1 MSTIA
6 DPHAEKVRELAAR
19 YAEQGFDVVVDPR
32 DDDLPFD
39 LEGYR
44 PDLLARRGGDGDL
57 VEVKLSGTR
66 LSVDRFREIA
76 EEVRRHPGWRF
87 ILVTADDVARDE
99 VPAAGGGLPSWGR
112 IRERAAAAVDLAERG
127 ESAEAA
133 LLALWAALEGILRR
147 LARRTSLPVDR
158 LPTSTLL
165 RHLHSHGEL
174 SMEQYD
180 LAMRALEIRS
190 AVAHGYDAPET
201 VEAARG
207 LALLVRELLTESVG
221 RAA

>member
-1 MSTIA
+1 MSAIA
-6 DPHAEKVRELAAR
+6 DPHALKVRELAAR

-32 DDDLPFD
+32 EEDLPFD

-99 VPAAGGGLPSWGR
+99 IPAAGDGLPSWRR
-112 IRERAAAAVDLAERG
+112 IRERAAAALAVAERG

-147 LARRTSLPVDR
+147 FARGMSLPVDR

-180 LAMRALEIRS
+180 LAMHALEVRN

-201 VEAARG
+201 AETARRLG
-207 LALLVRELLTESVG
+207 TLVRDLLTESVG